1 MFLEECKHVE
11 KKTSKFIT
19 DSIEISFNDSDKKH
33 SDEEI
38 LIKEILMK
46 RLKHRML
53 FGKIWVVF

>member
-53 FGKIWVVF
+53 FGKI